1 MGFVVF
7 SPSTIKI
14 PAVVEVTDPVLVTSS
29 VVPTVVAPNFV
40 LPSKASVVNPAPI
53 VPETS
58 KAFAVVSDAAPTA
71 SRSAVSATESSSV
84 MLVPLAV
91 TVPTNLF
98 EAPDRSMLPPSA
110 VRLLAPVALI
120 FVAAAWLIVPS
131 SEVTV
136 RVPPAVT
143 LPSVRPLAPLSA
155 RLMFDPVTLTG
166 EVIVFVEL
174 ASEML

>member
-1 MGFVVF
+1 LIKAPTTPLTVTLALGFVVF

-14 PAVVEVTDPVLVTSS
+14 PAVVDPVLVTSS
-29 VVPTVVAPNFV
+29 VVPTAVAPNFG
-40 LPSKASVVNPAPI
+40 LPSKASVLNPAPI
-53 VPETS
+53 APETS

-98 EAPDRSMLPPSA
+98 EAPDRSMLRPSA

-120 FVAAAWLIVPS
+120 FVAAA
-131 SEVTV
+131 
-136 RVPPAVT
+136 
-143 LPSVRPLAPLSA
+143 
-155 RLMFDPVTLTG
+155 
-166 EVIVFVEL
+166 
-174 ASEML
+174 